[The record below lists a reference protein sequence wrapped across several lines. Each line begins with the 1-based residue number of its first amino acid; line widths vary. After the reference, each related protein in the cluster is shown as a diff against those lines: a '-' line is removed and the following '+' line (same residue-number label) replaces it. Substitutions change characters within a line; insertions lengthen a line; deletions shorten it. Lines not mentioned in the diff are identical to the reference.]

1 MADAIDRT
9 LGDWTDMLA
18 SSSPVPGGGGVGA
31 LLGVLSACL
40 ASMVGNLTVGKK
52 SYEAFAPECE
62 KLNERAKKHQ
72 VHMLALIDDD
82 ARAFEMLMKSW
93 KTQATDRD
101 YAEASAP
108 SAAVVFEV
116 VSVLDIL
123 GILKEKGNRNVLSDV
138 GIGAC
143 CAGAALEACRLN
155 ILVNLRYIES
165 AEHRKDLE
173 TLLDTLIPEGIKRAS
188 DIRKQVEKELE

>member
-1 MADAIDRT
+1 MIDAQNRT
-9 LGDWTDMLA
+9 IRDWTDSLA
-18 SSSPVPGGGGVGA
+18 SSAPVPGGGGAGA
-31 LLGVLSACL
+31 LLGALSACL
-40 ASMVGNLTVGKK
+40 ASMVGNLTAGKK
-52 SYEAFAPECE
+52 GYEAFAPECE
-62 KLNERAKKHQ
+62 RLNQRAKKHQ
-72 VHMLALIDDD
+72 DRMLALIDDD
-82 ARAFEMLMKSW
+82 ARAFETLMKAW
-93 KTQATDRD
+93 KNNAADQD
-101 YAEASAP
+101 YADASAP

-116 VSVLDIL
+116 ISVLDIL

-143 CAGAALEACRLN
+143 CAAAALEACRLN

-165 AEHRKDLE
+165 AEHRKDME